1 MEEITI
7 VNTKPFLSYTLKDF
21 HLVHDK
27 EEVYF
32 DVPNANGHV
41 YIIKLP

>member
-1 MEEITI
+1 
-7 VNTKPFLSYTLKDF
+7 
-21 HLVHDK
+21 VHDK

-41 YIIKLP
+41 YIIKLPWILDILYVPMTIHASINN